1 MPILLVLGGSWG
13 WSLGWWRVYLNERII
28 FNFSVVVNE
37 QLFCGVIV
45 EWINQL
51 KTQNKFVSLC
61 PDVVHM
67 LIVAVVQSLEMEKQK
82 MCFNAMFNFND
93 TG

>member
-1 MPILLVLGGSWG
+1 MPILGFRRELG
-13 WSLGWWRVYLNERII
+13 LGWWRVYLNERII

-37 QLFCGVIV
+37 QLFCCVIV

-67 LIVAVVQSLEMEKQK
+67 LIVAVVQSLEIAKQK
-82 MCFNAMFNFND
+82 LCFNAMFNFND
-93 TG
+93 IG

>member
-1 MPILLVLGGSWG
+1 MPILGFRRELG
-13 WSLGWWRVYLNERII
+13 LGWWRVYLNERII

>member
-1 MPILLVLGGSWG
+1 MPILGFRRELG
-13 WSLGWWRVYLNERII
+13 LGWWRVYLNERII

-37 QLFCGVIV
+37 QLFCCVIV

-61 PDVVHM
+61 PDVVNM
-67 LIVAVVQSLEMEKQK
+67 LIVAVVQSLEIAKQK
-82 MCFNAMFNFND
+82 LCFNAMFNFND
-93 TG
+93 IG